1 MSLKACLV
9 IAALFGSVSVGS
21 AVPNCPSTFNSE
33 RKYSYIGLDECYG
46 SRVSKFEARDGYI
59 TITLTGKFRWITVEE
74 HRKFIGQ
81 KSIDYLKK
89 TAL

>member
-1 MSLKACLV
+1 MKNLSLKICFF
-9 IAALFGSVSVGS
+9 IAVLFGGASVGS

-33 RKYSYIGLDECYG
+33 NKYFYIGLDECYG
-46 SRVSKFEARDGYI
+46 SRVSKFETRDGYI

-81 KSIDYLKK
+81 KTID
-89 TAL
+89 